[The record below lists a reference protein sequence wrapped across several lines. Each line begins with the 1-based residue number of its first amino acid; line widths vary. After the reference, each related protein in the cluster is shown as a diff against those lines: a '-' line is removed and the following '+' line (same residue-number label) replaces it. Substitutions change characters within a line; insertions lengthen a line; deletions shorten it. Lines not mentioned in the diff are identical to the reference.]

1 MPKKHRP
8 KTEGAS
14 NPPKDEAEGREDAP
28 ELVDL
33 EDGTNVEAEV
43 TIDEPEIAITNESQ
57 KVSEFGREQKLKFA
71 KMNLFNR
78 KFEFKPL
85 PPAV

>member
-1 MPKKHRP
+1 MTEASMTTATVCRMPKKHRS

-33 EDGTNVEAEV
+33 EDGANVEDEV

-57 KVSEFGREQKLKFA
+57 KVSSL
-71 KMNLFNR
+71 
-78 KFEFKPL
+78 
-85 PPAV
+85 

>member
-1 MPKKHRP
+1 MSSQGACHIDRSIYDNSTVCRMPKKHRP

-33 EDGTNVEAEV
+33 EDGANVEDEV

-57 KVSEFGREQKLKFA
+57 KVSSL
-71 KMNLFNR
+71 
-78 KFEFKPL
+78 
-85 PPAV
+85 

>member
-1 MPKKHRP
+1 M
-8 KTEGAS
+8 EICLFFLS
-14 NPPKDEAEGREDAP
+14 IEKD
-28 ELVDL
+28 
-33 EDGTNVEAEV
+33 
-43 TIDEPEIAITNESQ
+43 Q
-57 KVSEFGREQKLKFA
+57 KLAYGFAVSDFGREQKLKFA